1 MSSLSR
7 FRKKMLPTMIR
18 TAVPVMALMFA
29 AETFAQTGVVTG
41 RIEDRAGSALPGA
54 QITIQELNVR
64 GTTNTQ
70 GEFTLG
76 SLPAGTYTV
85 VIDYLGY
92 ESSTQSITVAD
103 GQRAN
108 ISLALRQAGAIEEII
123 VRASPI
129 VDSQARALNQQRMA
143 DNVSNVISSDAIGRF
158 PDSNIAEALQRAPGV
173 GIQRDQ
179 GEGRYINVRGAPA
192 EFSAVA
198 INGVSMPAPDPFTR
212 AVDLDT
218 IPSDIVSQIE
228 VSKTL
233 RPDQDADSIAGA
245 VNIVTRS
252 PFDARGPQ
260 LRGSAGMSDNEYGK
274 NDTRGSLQ
282 ASNLFGSEQQFG
294 ALVSLSYSKTR
305 RQVDNVENVWDVLN
319 RPGGGEVLS
328 LIETLFKDYD
338 TRRERMAATTSLEWR
353 PTDTDSYY
361 MRGSWAQFTDDEFRN
376 RADIIWEDGTLQA
389 GATNQN
395 GTFNSVRLQKQFRH
409 RVQQN
414 NITSW
419 TLGGENEL
427 SNYTL
432 DYSASVS
439 RAKQTY
445 PNRDEL
451 LLRSSLRPN
460 VSYDFSQDANNPAYS
475 VFATGELTRVDRM
488 SFRENTFRSN
498 SGVEDEISVQANVE
512 MPGML
517 FSQPTTY
524 QWGIKFRGRE
534 KTHDEERYRDRRAAS
549 APTQP
554 LLTFLTA
561 EPSFNYGY
569 DLGFKMDPALV
580 TSYLDGIKASSI
592 TQRRIPQSITA
603 DYSVD
608 EDISSAYGSARV
620 EYDRAELLLGLR
632 MERTEQNSSSPSFN
646 EVTGAIGQR
655 TAGNSYTEFFPGA
668 TLRYSFSENLI
679 GRAAI
684 TRSISRPNFPQIVP
698 RLVENDSST
707 IVRVS
712 AGNPDL
718 NPTLTNNVDLMLE
731 YYIEPLGLIS
741 GGLFYKD
748 LTDYRYELTLSGM
761 FEGENA
767 LITRPENAPDGRI
780 MGAEVS
786 WQQQLTMLPGFW
798 SDFGV
803 FANYTYTDAHMNLGR
818 TYSGRD
824 RFSLPGQSEHTYN
837 LSAFYEADGLSVRLS
852 YTDRSDY
859 LNEINADDGRLDL
872 YWEGRSQLDLT
883 ASYAINDTYEVF
895 FEGKN
900 LSDSSGAR
908 YYGDRQRTYEYEK
921 FGSLYFLGARV
932 NF

>member
-7 FRKKMLPTMIR
+7 FRKKILPLMVR
-18 TAVPVMALMFA
+18 TAVPAIALMFA
-29 AETFAQTGVVTG
+29 AETFAQTGVVAG
-41 RIEDRAGSALPGA
+41 RVEDRAGSALPGA
-54 QITIQELNVR
+54 QITIQELNIR
-64 GTTNTQ
+64 GVTNTQ

-92 ESSTQSITVAD
+92 ESTRQSITVAD

-108 ISLALRQAGAIEEII
+108 ISLALRQAGIAEEII

-198 INGVSMPAPDPFTR
+198 INGISMPAPDPFTR

-252 PFDARGPQ
+252 PFDSRGPQ

-274 NDTRGSLQ
+274 NDSRGSLQ

-305 RQVDNVENVWDVLN
+305 RQVDNVENVWTVVN
-319 RPGGGEVLS
+319 RPEGGERLS

-338 TRRERMAATTSLEWR
+338 TRRERVAATTSLEWR

-361 MRGSWAQFTDDEFRN
+361 MRGSWARFTDDEFRN
-376 RADIIWEDGTLQA
+376 RTDILWEEGTLQP
-389 GATNQN
+389 GSTDLS
-395 GTFNSVRLQKQFRH
+395 GTYNSVRLQKQFRH

-414 NITSW
+414 DITS
-419 TLGGENEL
+419 LAVGGDHEL
-427 SNYTL
+427 SNYAI
-432 DYSASVS
+432 DYSLSVS
-439 RAKQTY
+439 RAKQSY

-460 VSYDFSQDANNPAYS
+460 VSYDFSQDSNNPSYS
-475 VFATGELTRVDRM
+475 VFNTGDLQRVDRM
-488 SFRENTFRSN
+488 AFRENTFRWN
-498 SGVEDEISVQANVE
+498 TGVEDEVSVQTNIE

-517 FSQPTTY
+517 FSQPTTFKY
-524 QWGIKFRGRE
+524 GVKFRGRE
-534 KTHDEERYRDRRAAS
+534 KDHDEERYRDRRAGS

-554 LLTFLTA
+554 LLTFLSS
-561 EPSFNYGY
+561 EPSANYGY
-569 DLGFKMDPALV
+569 DLGFKMDPVVVKA
-580 TSYLDGIKASSI
+580 YLDGARANSLS
-592 TQRRIPQSITA
+592 QRRIPQSITA
-603 DYSVD
+603 DYSVE
-608 EDISSAYGSARV
+608 EDIYAAYGSARV
-620 EYDRAELLLGLR
+620 EYDNAELLLGLR
-632 MERTEQNSSSPSFN
+632 MERTQQDSSSPSFN
-646 EVTGAIGQR
+646 EVTGAIGER
-655 TAGNSYTEFFPGA
+655 TAGTSYTEFFPGA

-684 TRSISRPNFPQIVP
+684 TRSISRPNFLQTVP
-698 RLVENDSST
+698 RLVENDASA
-707 IVRVS
+707 VLRVS

-718 NPTLTNNVDLMLE
+718 KPTLTNNLDLMLE
-731 YYIEPLGLIS
+731 YYVEPLGLIS

-748 LTDYRYELTLSGM
+748 LSDYRYELTLNGN
-761 FEGENA
+761 FEGQAA

-780 MGAEVS
+780 LGAEVN

-798 SDFGV
+798 SNFGV
-803 FANYTYTDAHMNLGR
+803 FANYTYTDAHMKLGR
-818 TYSGRD
+818 TYNGRS
-824 RFSLPGQSEHTYN
+824 RFALPGQSDHTYN

-859 LNEINADDGRLDL
+859 LDAIDADDGRLDL
-872 YWEGRSQLDLT
+872 FWEGRSQLDLT
-883 ASYAINDTYEVF
+883 ASYAVTDNFEVF

-900 LSDSSGAR
+900 LSDTSGAR
-908 YYGDRQRTYEYEK
+908 YYGSRERTYEYEK
-921 FGSLYFLGARV
+921 FGSLYFLGARF

>member
-7 FRKKMLPTMIR
+7 FRKKILPLMVR
-18 TAVPVMALMFA
+18 TAVPAIALMFA
-29 AETFAQTGVVTG
+29 AETFAQTGVVAG
-41 RIEDRAGSALPGA
+41 RVEDRAGSALPGA

-64 GTTNTQ
+64 GVTNTQ

-92 ESSTQSITVAD
+92 ESTTQSITVAD
-103 GQRAN
+103 GQRAS
-108 ISLALRQAGAIEEII
+108 ISLALRPAGTIEEII

-252 PFDARGPQ
+252 PFDSRGPQ

-305 RQVDNVENVWDVLN
+305 RQVDNVENVWTVLN
-319 RPGGGEVLS
+319 RPQGEVLS

-338 TRRERMAATTSLEWR
+338 TRRERMAATTALEWR

-361 MRGSWAQFTDDEFRN
+361 MRGSWARFTDDEFRN
-376 RADIIWEDGTLQA
+376 RSDILWEEGTLQS
-389 GATNQN
+389 GATNLS
-395 GTFNSVRLQKQFRH
+395 GTVNAVRLQKQFRH

-498 SGVEDEISVQANVE
+498 TGVEDEISAQANVT
-512 MPGML
+512 MPGEF

-534 KTHDEERYRDRRAAS
+534 KTHDEERYRDRRVTS
-549 APTQP
+549 APTQN

-561 EPSFNYGY
+561 ESSSNYGY
-569 DLGFKMDPALV
+569 DLGFKMDPVLV
-580 TSYLDGIKASSI
+580 TAHLDGVKASAL

-646 EVTGAIGQR
+646 EVTGAIGER

-707 IVRVS
+707 IVRVA

-748 LTDYRYELTLSGM
+748 LTDYRYELTLSGL

-780 MGAEVS
+780 LGAEVS

-818 TYSGRD
+818 TYSGRS
-824 RFSLPGQSEHTYN
+824 RFDLPGQSEHTYN

-859 LNEINADDGRLDL
+859 LNEINANDGRLDL

-900 LSDSSGAR
+900 LSDSAGAR

>member
-7 FRKKMLPTMIR
+7 FRKKILPLMVR
-18 TAVPVMALMFA
+18 TAVPAIALMFA
-29 AETFAQTGVVTG
+29 AETFAQTGVVAG
-41 RIEDRAGSALPGA
+41 RVEDRAGSALPGA

-64 GTTNTQ
+64 GVTNTQ

-92 ESSTQSITVAD
+92 ESTTQSITVAD
-103 GQRAN
+103 GQRAS
-108 ISLALRQAGAIEEII
+108 ISLALRPAGTIEEII

-129 VDSQARALNQQRMA
+129 VDSQARALNQLRMA
-143 DNVSNVISSDAIGRF
+143 DYVIIEISSDAIGRF

-252 PFDARGPQ
+252 PFDSRGPQ

-305 RQVDNVENVWDVLN
+305 RQVDNVENVWTVLN
-319 RPGGGEVLS
+319 RPQGEVLS

-338 TRRERMAATTSLEWR
+338 TRRERMAATTALEWR

-361 MRGSWAQFTDDEFRN
+361 MRGSWARFTDDEFRN
-376 RADIIWEDGTLQA
+376 RSDILWEEGTLQS
-389 GATNQN
+389 GATNLS
-395 GTFNSVRLQKQFRH
+395 GTVNAVRLQKQFRH

-475 VFATGELTRVDRM
+475 VLSTGELTRVDRM

-498 SGVEDEISVQANVE
+498 RGVEDEISAQANVT
-512 MPGML
+512 MPGEF

-534 KTHDEERYRDRRAAS
+534 KTHDEERYRDRRVTS
-549 APTQP
+549 APTQN

-561 EPSFNYGY
+561 ESSSNYGY
-569 DLGFKMDPALV
+569 DLGFKMDPVLV
-580 TSYLDGIKASSI
+580 TAHLDGVKASAL

-646 EVTGAIGQR
+646 EVTGAIGER

-707 IVRVS
+707 IVRVA

-748 LTDYRYELTLSGM
+748 LTDYRYELTLSGL

-780 MGAEVS
+780 LGAEVS

-818 TYSGRD
+818 TYSGRS
-824 RFSLPGQSEHTYN
+824 RFDLPGQSEHTYN

-859 LNEINADDGRLDL
+859 LNEINANDGRLDL

-900 LSDSSGAR
+900 LSDSAGAR

>member
-1 MSSLSR
+1 MSSLSK
-7 FRKKMLPTMIR
+7 FRKKMLPMMIR
-18 TAVPVMALMFA
+18 TAVPAIALMFA
-29 AETFAQTGVVTG
+29 AEAFAQTGVVAG
-41 RIEDRAGSALPGA
+41 RVEDRAGSALPGA

-85 VIDYLGY
+85 VIDYLGF
-92 ESSTQSITVAD
+92 ESTTQSITVAD

-108 ISLALRQAGAIEEII
+108 ISLALRPAGVIEEII

-252 PFDARGPQ
+252 PFDSRGPQ
-260 LRGSAGMSDNEYGK
+260 LSGSAGISDNEYGK

-305 RQVDNVENVWDVLN
+305 RQVDNVENVWTVLN
-319 RPGGGEVLS
+319 RPQGEVLS

-361 MRGSWAQFTDDEFRN
+361 LRGSWAQFTDDEFRN
-376 RADIIWEDGTLQA
+376 RSDILWEEGSLQP
-389 GATNQN
+389 GATNLS
-395 GTFNSVRLQKQFRH
+395 GTVNTVRLQKQFRH

-414 NITSW
+414 NISSV

-475 VFATGELTRVDRM
+475 VFATGELTRVSNM

-498 SGVEDEISVQANVE
+498 AGVEDEVSVQANVE

-534 KTHDEERYRDRRAAS
+534 KTHDEERYRDRRATS

-561 EPSFNYGY
+561 EPSANYGY
-569 DLGFKMDPALV
+569 DLGFKMDPVLV
-580 TSYLDGIKASSI
+580 TAYLDGIKASSI

-646 EVTGAIGQR
+646 EVTSAIGKR
-655 TAGNSYTEFFPGA
+655 TAGNSYTNFFPGA

-707 IVRVS
+707 IVRVA

-718 NPTLTNNVDLMLE
+718 NPTLTNNVDFMLE

-741 GGLFYKD
+741 GGVFYKD
-748 LTDYRYELTLSGM
+748 LADYRYELTLSGT
-761 FEGENA
+761 FEGDNA

-780 MGAEVS
+780 FGAEVS

-818 TYSGRD
+818 SYSGRS
-824 RFSLPGQSEHTYN
+824 RFDLPGQSEHTYN

-859 LNEINADDGRLDL
+859 LNEINANDGRLDL

-900 LSDSSGAR
+900 LSDTPGAR